1 MKIFEKDGTI
11 FEECETV
18 RENNLKEDGRLVFDY
33 LFGFSVIKKI
43 SLIQAKQLLSIDS
56 WKERSVKTI
65 FKEEIPDEKQ
75 RKEKEMKQSKIKIT
89 FMFFDEDN
97 YCYRAKK
104 YEE

>member
-18 RENNLKEDGRLVFDY
+18 RENNLKENGKLLFDY
-33 LFGFSVIKKI
+33 LFGFPVIKKI

-56 WKERSVKTI
+56 WKERSVQTI
-65 FKEEIPDEKQ
+65 FKDEIPEDKQ
-75 RKEKEMKQSKIKIT
+75 SKKEETKQSKIKIT

-97 YCYRAKK
+97 YCYRAKQ